1 MSAAA
6 GALLPFVPQLEREV
20 SAAGQTCKRLVIFNT
35 PNGSILRNWR
45 IPGLQHGDPL
55 PEALSEIL
63 QPLAPLRD
71 KMIVLDGI
79 DNLPTA
85 WAAQGIYAM
94 LGKGHQGAGSIWTQW
109 APEPDGPATCDNG
122 ASCTWPNGPSL
133 DQFIADRIGHETPY
147 KVLNPNVYAHE
158 TERQANCF
166 YDASGQPVI
175 GEKNPRVLF
184 DRLFA
189 DLDLDPAE
197 KERLRA
203 EKLSV
208 IDSVKGDLDSLKTR
222 LGPGD
227 RQRLEAHLD
236 GVRALER
243 AVEALDAAC
252 EIPVIPDG
260 DLAMRESENFPAIT
274 DAQIEISVNA
284 LACDLTRVVGFK
296 WGREGSTGVPVW
308 LGLNNGI
315 HTISHWE
322 AGNGEE
328 DSIQWMTDLNRWYA
342 EKFAQLCTMLEA
354 KGILDETLLVW
365 SNTMCEGNAHNARNV
380 PMVIVQGAGY
390 FETGRYLKYGDFPSI
405 VPEGQGPSNEDYG
418 GESMNR
424 LITSLCHA
432 MGSDDVESFGDPAFG
447 TGPLPDL

>member
-20 SAAGQTCKRLVIFNT
+20 SAAGQICKRLVIFNT

-45 IPGLQHGDPL
+45 IPGLQHGDAL
-55 PEALSEIL
+55 PETLSEIL

-109 APEPDGPATCDNG
+109 APQPGGPAVCDNDAPCTWPDGP
-122 ASCTWPNGPSL
+122 SF
-133 DQFIADRIGHETPY
+133 DQFTADRIGHETPY
-147 KVLNPNVYAHE
+147 KAINPNVYARE

-166 YDASGQPVI
+166 YDANGQPVI
-175 GEKNPRVLF
+175 GENNPRVLF

-189 DLDLDPAE
+189 DLNLDPAE

-208 IDSVKGDLDSLKTR
+208 IDAVQGDLDSLKTR

-236 GVRALER
+236 GVRALEQ
-243 AVEALDAAC
+243 AIEALDAAC
-252 EIPVIPDG
+252 EIPATPDE
-260 DLAMRESENFPAIT
+260 LATRESANFPAIT
-274 DAQIEISVNA
+274 DAQIELSVNA

-308 LGLNNGI
+308 LGQNNGI
-315 HTISHWE
+315 HTTSHWE

-328 DSIQWMTDLNRWYA
+328 DSIQWMTDLNRWFA

-354 KGILDETLLVW
+354 KGMLDETLLVW

-390 FETGRYLKYGDFPSI
+390 FETGRYLQYGDFPSI
-405 VPEGQGPSNEDYG
+405 VPVGQGPSNEDYG

-432 MGSDDVESFGDPAFG
+432 MGFDDVDSFGDPAFG
-447 TGPLPDL
+447 TGPLPGL